1 MNQDKEMMPYW
12 KGEFRFLL
20 SGLCPHGKTYLLG
33 VGVCATEGKKNTAV
47 VKLDGIFGKN
57 IAKDRNH
64 HPKIVWGECDTSNFS
79 GASQFWKSRASVE
92 FSDPGYLFNMF
103 ASYPPQ
109 ITALST
115 NIAPVSAGKITLPNL
130 SRCHCAL

>member
-20 SGLCPHGKTYLLG
+20 SGLCPHGKHIYLG
-33 VGVCATEGKKNTAV
+33 WVFVPQRGKKTPQSSNWMGF
-47 VKLDGIFGKN
+47 LGKN

-64 HPKIVWGECDTSNFS
+64 HPKIVWGECDTGNFS

-130 SRCHCAL
+130 SRCHCAM